1 MRNKDVQRGDLE
13 GLLDKGTTF
22 SGEISFHDTLRIDG
36 IFKGTIFSG
45 QTLVIGESA
54 DINGEIEVENISVG
68 GLVRGRLSARSR
80 IELLSTA
87 RAECELDCKVLVVHE
102 GAVFDGQCAM
112 STKNANDEISKND
125 NVKEFK
131 STEQK
136 N

>member
-1 MRNKDVQRGDLE
+1 MRNKDAQRGELE
-13 GLLDKGTTF
+13 GILDKGTTF

-68 GLVRGRLSARSR
+68 GDVRGKWSARTR

-102 GAVFDGQCAM
+102 GAVFEGQCAM
-112 STKNANDEISKND
+112 STKND

-136 N
+136 S